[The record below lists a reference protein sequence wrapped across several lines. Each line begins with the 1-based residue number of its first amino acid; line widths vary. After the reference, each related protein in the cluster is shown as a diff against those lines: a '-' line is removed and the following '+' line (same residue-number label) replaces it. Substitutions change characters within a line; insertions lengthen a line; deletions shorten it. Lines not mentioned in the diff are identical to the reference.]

1 MDIGR
6 KQFGAKLGWLS
17 YGELASSGYKLASCE
32 AEICGREYP
41 PRNKHGMNSRYKA
54 TGMTGEFNGFLPAR
68 LDVKQTADILGFQE
82 HDIAPL
88 VKEELL
94 EPLGKPMPNAR
105 KYFARVQ
112 IMEIADNP
120 AWLSKAT
127 KTIYQHWL
135 GKNASRRN
143 GEDSENGGSTLN

>member
-1 MDIGR
+1 M
-6 KQFGAKLGWLS
+6 QNYAKTTGCKVDLS
-17 YGELASSGYKLASCE
+17 G
-32 AEICGREYP
+32 I
-41 PRNKHGMNSRYKA
+41 
-54 TGMTGEFNGFLPAR
+54 LPAR
-68 LDVKQTADILGFQE
+68 MDVEQTAAILGFQE

-88 VKEELL
+88 VKEGLL

-127 KTIYQHWL
+127 KTIYQHWM

-143 GEDSENGGSTLN
+143 GEDSQSGDSNLN

>member
-1 MDIGR
+1 MANSLPADTNWPRVRLKSAAGSIR
-6 KQFGAKLGWLS
+6 
-17 YGELASSGYKLASCE
+17 
-32 AEICGREYP
+32 RE
-41 PRNKHGMNSRYKA
+41 NKHGMNSRYKA
-54 TGMTGEFNGFLPAR
+54 TGVTGGFSGILPAR

-112 IMEIADNP
+112 IMEIAENP

-135 GKNASRRN
+135 VKNASRRN